1 MCGLG
6 SGSVAPLARYC
17 LGWAGLGGYV
27 TSGGVMTHVSCW
39 AELGWA
45 GLGWAGWAGLQQLP
59 SQHRDN
65 TPDLGIA
72 RAALAGSDLD
82 LHWTSCGH
90 VQCSHCASSAA
101 SKLCIVERSAGV
113 HSVLICGC
121 QHSALCAAQ
130 RGVRTANSR
139 YDVANFSAARG
150 S

>member
-39 AELGWA
+39 AGLGWA

-72 RAALAGSDLD
+72 RAALAGPDLD

-90 VQCSHCASSAA
+90 IHIVQVQQ
-101 SKLCIVERSAGV
+101 LRN
-113 HSVLICGC
+113 
-121 QHSALCAAQ
+121 SALL
-130 RGVRTANSR
+130 R
-139 YDVANFSAARG
+139 DPLG
-150 S
+150 STRC